1 MIRFAIRRQTSP
13 AGGGEFR
20 ISDPSASLRTGF
32 GFRIFLTLLCSYAL
46 THLLAGCENASSNKI
61 PLADQ
66 VKQLAQEKTLLQT
79 QIEQSRTENE
89 QLKEQIHVL
98 SGLPEGVK
106 PENIYSVHGI
116 KITRYTNFYDK
127 DKDGKKEMLI
137 VYIQPIDQEGDI
149 IKAAGDVDVQL
160 VDLNK
165 DDGPVRLGQWHVTAG
180 QLRELWFKTLLTVN
194 YRLTFDVAGKVENFK
209 DPLTVT
215 VTFTDYL
222 TGKVFKEQ
230 RVITP

>member
-1 MIRFAIRRQTSP
+1 MIRFAIKRQKTEDRRQ
-13 AGGGEFR
+13 
-20 ISDPSASLRTGF
+20 
-32 GFRIFLTLLCSYAL
+32 IFTLLCSCVL
-46 THLLAGCENASSNKI
+46 MLLLAGCENASSNKI

-160 VDLNK
+160 LDLNK
-165 DDGPVRLGQWHVTAG
+165 ADGPVRLGQWHVTAE
-180 QLRELWFKTLLTVN
+180 QLRGLWFKTLLTVN

-209 DPLTVT
+209 EPLTVT

>member
-1 MIRFAIRRQTSP
+1 MIRVAIRRQKT
-13 AGGGEFR
+13 EDR
-20 ISDPSASLRTGF
+20 RQ
-32 GFRIFLTLLCSYAL
+32 IFTLLCSCAL
-46 THLLAGCENASSNKI
+46 MLLFVGCENAGSPPDVWRNQI
-61 PLADQ
+61 
-66 VKQLAQEKTLLQT
+66 KQLTQEKTQLRSQF
-79 QIEQSRTENE
+79 EQSKTEN
-89 QLKEQIHVL
+89 QLLKQQIQVL
-98 SGLPEGVK
+98 SRLPEGVK
-106 PENIYSVHGI
+106 SENIYSVHGI
-116 KITRYTNFYDK
+116 NITRYTNFYDK
-127 DKDGKKEMLI
+127 DKDGRKEKLI

-165 DDGPVRLGQWHVTAG
+165 LDAPAQLAQWHVTAE
-180 QLRELWFKTLLTVN
+180 QLRGLWFKTLLTVN

-222 TGKVFKEQ
+222 TGKIFKEQ

>member
-1 MIRFAIRRQTSP
+1 MNIKYQNTEAQEHKS
-13 AGGGEFR
+13 AGLMHLCSYVLMF
-20 ISDPSASLRTGF
+20 
-32 GFRIFLTLLCSYAL
+32 LCSYAL
-46 THLLAGCENASSNKI
+46 MHLSVGCENAGSPPDVWQNQI
-61 PLADQ
+61 
-66 VKQLAQEKTLLQT
+66 KQLTQEKTQLQS
-79 QIEQSRTENE
+79 QIEKSKAENQLLE
-89 QLKEQIHVL
+89 QQIQTL
-98 SGLPEGVK
+98 SNLPDGVK

-127 DKDGKKEMLI
+127 DKDGKKETLI

-160 VDLNK
+160 LDLNK
-165 DDGPVRLGQWHVTAG
+165 KDGPALLGQWRITAQ
-180 QLRELWFKTLLTVN
+180 QLKELWFKTLLTVN

-222 TGKVFKEQ
+222 TGRVFKEQ
-230 RVITP
+230 KVIKPR

>member
-1 MIRFAIRRQTSP
+1 M
-13 AGGGEFR
+13 
-20 ISDPSASLRTGF
+20 
-32 GFRIFLTLLCSYAL
+32 LLCSYAL
-46 THLLAGCENASSNKI
+46 MHLLAGCENANSGKT

-66 VKQLAQEKTLLQT
+66 LEKLTQEKTQLQN
-79 QIEQSRTENE
+79 QIEQSRAENE
-89 QLKEQIHVL
+89 QLKEQIRVL
-98 SGLPEGVK
+98 SDLPEGIK
-106 PENIYSVHGI
+106 PEDIYSVHGI

-127 DKDGKKEMLI
+127 DKDGKKETLI

-160 VDLNK
+160 LDLNK
-165 DDGPVRLGQWHVTAG
+165 PDGPVRLDQWHVTAHE
-180 QLRELWFKTLLTVN
+180 LRELWFKTLLTVN
-194 YRLTFDVAGKVENFK
+194 YRLTFNIADKIKDFK

-230 RVITP
+230 KVIKP

>member
-1 MIRFAIRRQTSP
+1 M
-13 AGGGEFR
+13 R
-20 ISDPSASLRTGF
+20 IVTIILTGSLLVSAV
-32 GFRIFLTLLCSYAL
+32 
-46 THLLAGCENASSNKI
+46 GCENASSRKT

-66 VKQLAQEKTLLQT
+66 VEKLTQEKTQLQS
-79 QIEQSRTENE
+79 QVEQSKSENE
-89 QLKEQIHVL
+89 QLMQQIQVL

-106 PENIYSVHGI
+106 AENIYSVHGI
-116 KITRYTNFYDK
+116 KLTRYTNFYDK

-160 VDLNK
+160 LDLNK
-165 DDGPVRLGQWHVTAG
+165 ADGPARLGQWHVTAE
-180 QLRELWFKTLLTVN
+180 QLRGLWFKTLLTVY
-194 YRLTFDVAGKVENFK
+194 YRLKLDVAGKVENFK

-215 VTFTDYL
+215 VTFTDHL

-230 RVITP
+230 KVIKP

>member
-1 MIRFAIRRQTSP
+1 M
-13 AGGGEFR
+13 R
-20 ISDPSASLRTGF
+20 IVTIILTGSLLVSAV
-32 GFRIFLTLLCSYAL
+32 
-46 THLLAGCENASSNKI
+46 GCENASSRKT

-66 VKQLAQEKTLLQT
+66 VEKLTQEKTQLQS
-79 QIEQSRTENE
+79 QVEQSKSENE
-89 QLKEQIHVL
+89 QLMQQIQVL

-106 PENIYSVHGI
+106 TENIYSVHGI
-116 KITRYTNFYDK
+116 KLTRYTNFYDK
-127 DKDGKKEMLI
+127 DKDGKKEKLI

-165 DDGPVRLGQWHVTAG
+165 LDAPLGQWHVTAE
-180 QLRELWFKTLLTVN
+180 QLRKIWFKTLLTVY

-215 VTFTDYL
+215 VTFTDHL
-222 TGKVFKEQ
+222 TGKVFKEHK
-230 RVITP
+230 VITPR